1 MAENPPVPDA
11 QAAKPKS
18 LRHQLR
24 TPLNQIIGYGEMLQE
39 EAQDA
44 GHEQYLADLE
54 RIGIAARNLLA
65 LIDKNVDPN
74 AVEAASAAP
83 APPLAGPVVA
93 ASAAAPAPA
102 APLAAPRGSASEVAV
117 AVAPEATARSVA
129 RLLVV
134 DDNEMNRD
142 MLSRRLRKQG
152 YEVDTAEDGYRA
164 LDMIAVGRF
173 DLVLLDI
180 MMPGISGLEV
190 LQKLRETHTVADLPI
205 IMATAK
211 DQSEDTVNALG
222 LGANDYV
229 TKPIDFP
236 VVIARVKT
244 QLSLKYAME
253 EVRRLVGELD
263 RRNQF
268 IRKTF
273 GRYLSDDIVADLLET
288 PDGLALGG
296 EKRLVT
302 VLMSDLRGFTAT
314 SERLKPEQVVR
325 ILNRYL
331 GAMAEVITHNRGTI
345 DEFIGDA
352 VLALFGAPHQQP
364 DDAARAVACAIEMQ
378 LAMAAVNEANR
389 AEGLPA
395 LQMGIAVN
403 TGEVVVGNI
412 GSETRAKYGVVGS
425 AVNLTA
431 RIESCTLGGQVFVS
445 EMTREAVE
453 ASLDVG
459 ARMTVDAKGFEAP
472 IAFYEVHRLGAP
484 FDLALPDRHE
494 TLKTLVSPPQLHF
507 SVLEGKHVSDHGY
520 AGELTRLG
528 CHDAEVLSDYR
539 PASLTNLRM
548 RFTDPQVTGSAADV
562 YAKVLDAPAESG
574 SFRIGFTSVPP
585 EVAALL
591 DRLRGL

>member
-1 MAENPPVPDA
+1 MAESLPVPEA
-11 QAAKPKS
+11 QGAKPKS

-39 EAQDA
+39 EARDNA
-44 GHEQYLADLE
+44 HEQYLADLQK
-54 RIGIAARNLLA
+54 IGIAARNLLE
-65 LIDKNVDPN
+65 LIDKHVDPN
-74 AVEAASAAP
+74 ATDAAP
-83 APPLAGPVVA
+83 GAAPPPAT
-93 ASAAAPAPA
+93 AAAPATAPRTPVAPPPTTLPPA
-102 APLAAPRGSASEVAV
+102 AT
-117 AVAPEATARSVA
+117 ATPGGA

-152 YEVDTAEDGYRA
+152 YEVATAEDGYRA
-164 LDMIAVGRF
+164 LDVIAAEPF

-190 LQKLRETHTVADLPI
+190 LEKLREQHSVADLPI

-211 DQSEDTVNALG
+211 DQSEDTVQALG

-244 QLSLKYAME
+244 QLSLKRAME

-314 SERLKPEQVVR
+314 SERLAPEQVVR
-325 ILNRYL
+325 ALNRYL
-331 GAMAEVITHNRGTI
+331 GTMAEIITRHRGTI

-352 VLALFGAPHQQP
+352 VLALFGAPHQRG
-364 DDAARAVACAIEMQ
+364 DDAARALACAIEMQ
-378 LAMAAVNEANR
+378 LAMVAVNEANR

-425 AVNLTA
+425 PVNQTA

-445 EMTREAVE
+445 ETTLAK
-453 ASLDVG
+453 VG
-459 ARMTVDAKGFEAP
+459 AEALVGPRMTVDAKGCSEP
-472 IAFYEVHRLGAP
+472 LAFHNLRGLQGGYNLSLPERHVHLTP
-484 FDLALPDRHE
+484 LADAIPASF
-494 TLKTLVSPPQLHF
+494 TV
-507 SVLEGKHVSDHGY
+507 VEGKHNRDEQYNAHF
-520 AGELTRLG
+520 TRLNTAS
-528 CHDAEVLSDYR
+528 AEVAADLVPD
-539 PASLTNLRM
+539 PLTNLRL
-548 RFTDPQVTGSAADV
+548 RVTTLAGRLLPGDL
-562 YAKVLDAPAESG
+562 YAKVVECHTDG
-574 SFRIGFTSVPP
+574 HFIVGFTAVPP
-585 EVAALL
+585 EVAAYFGELL
-591 DRLRGL
+591 KSQHH

>member
-1 MAENPPVPDA
+1 MAENQSNPETQGP
-11 QAAKPKS
+11 KPKN

-24 TPLNQIIGYGEMLQE
+24 TPLNQIIGYGEMLEE
-39 EAQDA
+39 EARDNA
-44 GHEQYLADLE
+44 HEQYLADL
-54 RIGIAARNLLA
+54 RKIGTAARNLLA
-65 LIDKNVDPN
+65 LIDKHVDP
-74 AVEAASAAP
+74 AATEA
-83 APPLAGPVVA
+83 VA
-93 ASAAAPAPA
+93 ASERAAAAAAPKAASPPASARPIATTAA
-102 APLAAPRGSASEVAV
+102 APGPV
-117 AVAPEATARSVA
+117 AVAPQDT

-142 MLSRRLRKQG
+142 MLSRRLTKQG
-152 YEVDTAEDGYRA
+152 YAVATAEDGYRA
-164 LDMIAVGRF
+164 LEMIATEPF

-180 MMPGISGLEV
+180 MMPGISGLDV
-190 LQKLRETHTVADLPI
+190 LEKLRQEHSVADLPI

-211 DQSEDTVNALG
+211 DQSEDTVQALS

-244 QLSLKYAME
+244 QLSLKRAME

-302 VLMSDLRGFTAT
+302 VLMSDLRGFTAA
-314 SERLKPEQVVR
+314 SERLTPEEVVR
-325 ILNRYL
+325 GLNRYL
-331 GAMAEVITHNRGTI
+331 GAMAEVITRHRGTI

-352 VLALFGAPHQQP
+352 VLALFGAPHLRP
-364 DDAARAVACAIEMQ
+364 DDALRALACAIEMQ
-378 LAMAAVNEANR
+378 LAMVGVNAANR

-425 AVNLTA
+425 PVNQTA

-445 EMTREAVE
+445 ETTL
-453 ASLDVG
+453 ASVG
-459 ARMTVDAKGFEAP
+459 ADAQVGPRMTVDAKGCSEP
-472 IAFYEVHRLGAP
+472 LAFHELKGLGGAYDLRLP
-484 FDLALPDRHE
+484 ERHLDLAPLANPVPA
-494 TLKTLVSPPQLHF
+494 TFTV
-507 SVLEGKHVSDHGY
+507 VEGKHNRDDQHG
-520 AGELTRLG
+520 ARLLRLAATG
-528 CHDAEVLSDYR
+528 AEVSADLVPDL
-539 PASLTNLRM
+539 LTNLRL
-548 RFTDPQVTGSAADV
+548 RVSTIDGPALAGDL
-562 YAKVLDAPAESG
+562 YAKVVDCHADG
-574 SFRIGFTSVPP
+574 RFIIGFTAVPP
-585 EVAALL
+585 EVAAYFEGLL
-591 DRLRGL
+591 GSH

>member
-1 MAENPPVPDA
+1 MAESPPVPEA
-11 QAAKPKS
+11 QGAKPKN

-39 EAQDA
+39 EARDNA
-44 GHEQYLADLE
+44 HEQYLADLE
-54 RIGIAARNLLA
+54 KIGIAARNLLG
-65 LIDKNVDPN
+65 LIDKHVDPN
-74 AVEAASAAP
+74 ATEAVAAPAGAPAAPTAMRTFDSGPVPPPAEAAASAA
-83 APPLAGPVVA
+83 
-93 ASAAAPAPA
+93 
-102 APLAAPRGSASEVAV
+102 
-117 AVAPEATARSVA
+117 A

-152 YEVDTAEDGYRA
+152 YTVATAEDGYRA
-164 LDMIAVGRF
+164 LDMIAAEPF

-180 MMPGISGLEV
+180 MMPGISGLDV
-190 LQKLRETHTVADLPI
+190 LQKLREQHSMADLPI

-211 DQSEDTVNALG
+211 DQSEDTVHALG

-244 QLSLKYAME
+244 QLSLKHAME

-314 SERLKPEQVVR
+314 SERLAPEQVVR
-325 ILNRYL
+325 VLNRYL
-331 GAMAEVITHNRGTI
+331 GAMAEVITRHRGTI

-352 VLALFGAPHQQP
+352 VLALFGAPHLRP

-378 LAMAAVNEANR
+378 LAMTAVNEANR
-389 AEGLPA
+389 AEGLPE

-403 TGEVVVGNI
+403 TGQVVVGNI

-425 AVNLTA
+425 PVNLTA

-445 EMTREAVE
+445 EMTRTAVDVPLE
-453 ASLDVG
+453 VG

-472 IAFYEVHRLGAP
+472 IAFYEVRRLGAP
-484 FDLALPDRHE
+484 FDLALPERRE
-494 TLKTLVSPPQLHF
+494 TLMPLASPLHLRF
-507 SVLEGKHVSDHGY
+507 SVLEGKHVSEQGY
-520 AGELTRLG
+520 VGQLTRLG
-528 CHDAEVLSDYR
+528 PHEAEILSEYQAA
-539 PASLTNLRM
+539 PLTNLRM
-548 RFTDPQVTGSAADV
+548 RFTDPQVTGNGADV
-562 YAKVLDAPAESG
+562 YAKVLDATAAPG
-574 SFRIGFTSVPP
+574 SFHVGFTSVPP
-585 EVAALL
+585 EVAELL
-591 DRLRGL
+591 ERLRHGQ